1 MVTPVENDFS
11 VSSEGEYG
19 PGNIWHA
26 RIGHPGRAVYQTL
39 AKIADLPPLPT
50 TKNPLCPACSLSK
63 GKITKGRMSDSKAS
77 APLELIQVDI
87 CGGFRYN
94 DYVDT
99 KYFLTIIDK
108 FSSYYDA
115 IPLKA
120 KFQATIE
127 LINWIRRAENHFAN
141 YGGYKVS
148 HVRTDNGGEF
158 VGKILHNFFC

>member
-1 MVTPVENDFS
+1 M
-11 VSSEGEYG
+11 
-19 PGNIWHA
+19 
-26 RIGHPGRAVYQTL
+26 
-39 AKIADLPPLPT
+39 
-50 TKNPLCPACSLSK
+50 
-63 GKITKGRMSDSKAS
+63 
-77 APLELIQVDI
+77 DI

-120 KFQATIE
+120 KSQATIE

-141 YGGYKVS
+141 QGGYKVS
-148 HVRTDNGGEF
+148 HVCTINGGEY
-158 VGKILHNFFC
+158 VKSSRVCYYGNLR